1 MFTTRF
7 TTTTICAATAR
18 PHLLQCSQTARSRS
32 LHTTKA
38 LPPNTEIVYR
48 GHMNNAVKVLKFF
61 SVSSLGLSAVA
72 LPVSLMFVDAAAVQ
86 TNAAVALMLSP
97 GVTIGATVFST
108 LSTLA
113 AYKFFTPYV
122 TRIFL
127 VRDAAP
133 PASTTSTPFMA
144 TPDTTVAIETLDL
157 LNRPR
162 YTTAALRELQFS
174 PKPTMTWEARGEV
187 PKGEIGQFM
196 IMLRKSGMSS
206 EMRDVLSY
214 MSQRFRAMTM
224 SELTQRAMARRTGAS
239 AATAV
244 GAASPTK
251 ERE

>member
-7 TTTTICAATAR
+7 TTTTIRAATTC
-18 PHLLQCSQTARSRS
+18 PHLLQCSRAARSRS
-32 LHTTKA
+32 LHTTKV
-38 LPPNTEIVYR
+38 LPPNAEIVYR

-72 LPVSLMFVDAAAVQ
+72 LPVSLMLVDAATVQ
-86 TNAAVALMLSP
+86 ANAAVALMLSP

-133 PASTTSTPFMA
+133 SATTSTPFTA

-187 PKGEIGQFM
+187 PKGEISQFM

-224 SELTQRAMARRTGAS
+224 SELTQRAMARRSGGAAS
-239 AATAV
+239 AARAV
-244 GAASPTK
+244 PPAK
-251 ERE
+251 ESE